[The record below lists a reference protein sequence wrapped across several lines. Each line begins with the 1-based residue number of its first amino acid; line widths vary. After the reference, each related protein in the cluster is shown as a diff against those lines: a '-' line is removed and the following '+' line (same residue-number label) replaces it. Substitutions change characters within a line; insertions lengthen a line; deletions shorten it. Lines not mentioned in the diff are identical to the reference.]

1 MTSKSRKRT
10 QSRRDNVAESLSE
23 QPAKPVLEAPAPI
36 APNPSKSKLVPS
48 PTASPKL
55 QPDEDSDEEQGKAH
69 LGKNKRPDLIGT
81 RPCERFLNGH
91 CNFGKDC
98 WFVHDVEAREQAK
111 AAGSLSPNSA
121 AGLQL
126 KLGNDLDDPPKPK
139 ISLAPTNPWGR
150 KLEDDEF
157 GEESG
162 GENTG
167 SDSSQTLGSH
177 SVANDLLYHM
187 GRDVDDGSERL
198 GTFKVGGSNQSRGD
212 YSRSPCDSSL
222 PPATPS
228 TNPALGVFSVVDM
241 LANVRSGL
249 FEDAISRGVCISCAP
264 GQTHD
269 RNEGNVTSN

>member
-10 QSRRDNVAESLSE
+10 QSRRDTVGEALGE
-23 QPAKPVLEAPAPI
+23 QSAKAAPDTPSPI
-36 APNPSKSKLVPS
+36 APNQTKSKAPPS
-48 PTASPKL
+48 PSAPPKL

-98 WFVHDVEAREQAK
+98 WFVHDVDAREQAK

-121 AGLQL
+121 GMQL

-150 KLEDDEF
+150 KLDDDEF
-157 GEESG
+157 GEDS
-162 GENTG
+162 GENG
-167 SDSSQTLGSH
+167 SESSQTLGVH
-177 SVANDLLYHM
+177 PVANDLLYHM
-187 GRDVDDGSERL
+187 SSDIDDGGSERL
-198 GTFKVGGSNQSRGD
+198 GFPTGGQNQSHGD

-222 PPATPS
+222 PPATPG

-264 GQTHD
+264 GQMHD
-269 RNEGNVTSN
+269 RNEGN